1 MASFF
6 DNVRHLKMLINV
18 DFDSN
23 KLGNSGVEKLV
34 KAMQKIPSDR
44 NLILNCWDN
53 NFWDEGEIKD
63 YVDELAMNGKWWVR
77 INI

>member
-44 NLILNCWDN
+44 NLILNC
-53 NFWDEGEIKD
+53 
-63 YVDELAMNGKWWVR
+63 
-77 INI
+77 